1 MDARSAP
8 RCEASVIRPQES
20 EPGPAGSH
28 ETALKKFLSVSE
40 PALDWEMAATYILG
54 PFRLDAETD
63 TLFRG
68 GEPVSL
74 GHRAVALLR
83 VLVEQRGIPVSKDA
97 LMEAAWAGL
106 TVEESNL
113 AVQIAA
119 LRRVFGEE
127 PGGENWIETLPRRGY
142 RFVGPAS
149 IRDQGALTAA
159 SRAAN
164 FPGSSNPTL
173 PDRPSIAVLP
183 FQNISADPEQEYFAD
198 GMADEIITALSR
210 CGSLFVIA
218 RNSSFTYKGR
228 AVDVKQ
234 VAREL
239 GVRYVLEGSVR
250 KAGNRV
256 RFTGQLIDATTGG
269 NIWAD
274 RFDGALEDVFDLQD
288 QVTARAVG
296 AIEPRLQRAESE
308 RAGRKPTE
316 SLDAYDYF
324 LRGMASFHL
333 LNRDSLL
340 EATRLFV
347 RATELDPNYASP
359 YGMASWSG
367 ALRNSYGWMVDRESE
382 IADAVR
388 LARRAVA
395 VGKDDPTALWS
406 GGLSLA
412 YLGKEVEAGAA
423 YIDRALVLNPNL
435 AASWNASGWVRMYL
449 GESASAI
456 EHFERAMRLS
466 PLDPLTYLFCTG
478 MAYAHAFA
486 GRYDEAVCW
495 ATKALH
501 EQPSHATALRAAAM
515 AYALSDRMVEARAA
529 MARLRE
535 VDPGLRL
542 GNLDRVA
549 PPVRRV
555 EDRVRFLEAL
565 RKAGLPE

>member
-1 MDARSAP
+1 
-8 RCEASVIRPQES
+8 
-20 EPGPAGSH
+20 
-28 ETALKKFLSVSE
+28 
-40 PALDWEMAATYILG
+40 MAATYILR

-106 TVEESNL
+106 IVEESNL
-113 AVQIAA
+113 TVQIAA

-127 PGGENWIETLPRRGY
+127 PGGKNWIETLPRRGY

-149 IRDQGALTAA
+149 IQDQGAVTAT
-159 SRAAN
+159 SAAGN
-164 FPGSSNPTL
+164 FPVAPGSSNPTL

-210 CGSLFVIA
+210 FRSLFVIA

-234 VAREL
+234 VSREL

-274 RFDGALEDVFDLQD
+274 HFDGALEDVFDLQD

-296 AIEPRLQRAESE
+296 AIEPRLQRAEIE

-333 LNRDSLL
+333 FNRDSLL
-340 EATRLFV
+340 EAARLFV
-347 RATELDPNYASP
+347 RATKLDPNYASP
-359 YGMASWSG
+359 YGIASWSG
-367 ALRNSYGWMVDRESE
+367 ALRNSYGWMVDRERE

-395 VGKDDPTALWS
+395 LGKDDPTALWS

-412 YLGKEVEAGAA
+412 YLGHEVEAGVA
-423 YIDRALVLNPNL
+423 YIDRALLLNPNS

-466 PLDPLTYLFCTG
+466 PLDPLTYFFCTG
-478 MAYAHAFA
+478 MAFAYAFA
-486 GRYDEAVCW
+486 GRYDEAISC
-495 ATKALH
+495 ATRALH
-501 EQPSHATALRAAAM
+501 EQPNWPTALRVAAM
-515 AYALSDRMVEARAA
+515 ANALSDRMVEARAA
-529 MARLRE
+529 VACLRE
-535 VDPGLRL
+535 VDPALRL
-542 GNLDRVA
+542 GNLDQVA
-549 PPVRRV
+549 PPVRRA
-555 EDRVRFLEAL
+555 EDRVSFIEGL

>member
-1 MDARSAP
+1 
-8 RCEASVIRPQES
+8 
-20 EPGPAGSH
+20 
-28 ETALKKFLSVSE
+28 
-40 PALDWEMAATYILG
+40 
-54 PFRLDAETD
+54 
-63 TLFRG
+63 LFRG
-68 GEPVSL
+68 GDPVSL

-83 VLVEQRGIPVSKDA
+83 VLVERRGVPVSKDA

-142 RFVGPAS
+142 RFIGPAS
-149 IRDQGALTAA
+149 IRDQAAPTAV
-159 SRAAN
+159 SMAAN
-164 FPGSSNPTL
+164 FPGSSNPTP
-173 PDRPSIAVLP
+173 PDMPSIAVLP

-210 CGSLFVIA
+210 FPSLFVIA

-256 RFTGQLIDATTGG
+256 RFTGQLIDATTGT

-296 AIEPRLQRAESE
+296 AIEPRLQRAEIE

-333 LNRDSLL
+333 FNRDSLL
-340 EATRLFV
+340 EATRLFA
-347 RATELDPNYASP
+347 RATELDPNFASP
-359 YGMASWSG
+359 YGIASWSG
-367 ALRNSYGWMVDRESE
+367 ALRNSHGWMGDRERE

-412 YLGKEVEAGAA
+412 YLGHEIEAGAA
-423 YIDRALVLNPNL
+423 YIDRALVLNQNS

-466 PLDPLTYLFCTG
+466 PLDPLTYFFCTG
-478 MAYAHAFA
+478 MGFAYAFA
-486 GRYDEAVCW
+486 GRYDEAISC
-495 ATKALH
+495 ATRALH
-501 EQPSHATALRAAAM
+501 EQPNWPTALRVAAM
-515 AYALSDRMVEARAA
+515 ANVLSDRMVEARAA
-529 MARLRE
+529 MACLRE
-535 VDPGLRL
+535 VDPALRL

-549 PPVRRV
+549 PPVRRA
-555 EDRVRFLEAL
+555 EDRVSFIESL

>member
-1 MDARSAP
+1 
-8 RCEASVIRPQES
+8 
-20 EPGPAGSH
+20 
-28 ETALKKFLSVSE
+28 
-40 PALDWEMAATYILG
+40 MAATYILG

-83 VLVEQRGIPVSKDA
+83 VLVERRGIPVSKDA

-119 LRRVFGEE
+119 VRRVFGEE
-127 PGGENWIETLPRRGY
+127 SGGENWIETLPRRGY

-159 SRAAN
+159 SPAAN
-164 FPGSSNPTL
+164 LPGSSNPTL

-210 CGSLFVIA
+210 FGSLFVIA

-274 RFDGALEDVFDLQD
+274 RFDGALEDVFELQD
-288 QVTARAVG
+288 QVTARVVG
-296 AIEPRLQRAESE
+296 AIEPRLQRAEIE
-308 RAGRKPTE
+308 RAERKPTE
-316 SLDAYDYF
+316 ILDAYDYF

-333 LNRDSLL
+333 HNRDSLL
-340 EATRLFV
+340 EAVRLFV
-347 RATELDPNYASP
+347 RATELDRNYASP

-367 ALRNSYGWMVDRESE
+367 ALRNSHGWMVDRESE
-382 IADAVR
+382 IADSVR

-395 VGKDDPTALWS
+395 LGKEDPTALWS

-412 YLGKEVEAGAA
+412 YLAKEVEAGAA

-435 AASWNASGWVRMYL
+435 APSWNASGWVRMYL
-449 GESASAI
+449 GESVSAI

-466 PLDPLTYLFCTG
+466 PLDPMTYFASTG
-478 MAYAHAFA
+478 MALAHAFA
-486 GRYDEAVCW
+486 GRYDEAISW

-501 EQPSHATALRAAAM
+501 EQPNWATALRVAAVAN
-515 AYALSDRMVEARAA
+515 ALSDRMVEARAA
-529 MARLRE
+529 MACLRE
-535 VDPGLRL
+535 VDPVLRL
-542 GNLDRVA
+542 SNVERVA
-549 PPVRRV
+549 PPLRRA
-555 EDRVRFLEAL
+555 EDRVRFLESL

>member
-1 MDARSAP
+1 
-8 RCEASVIRPQES
+8 
-20 EPGPAGSH
+20 
-28 ETALKKFLSVSE
+28 
-40 PALDWEMAATYILG
+40 
-54 PFRLDAETD
+54 
-63 TLFRG
+63 
-68 GEPVSL
+68 
-74 GHRAVALLR
+74 
-83 VLVEQRGIPVSKDA
+83 
-97 LMEAAWAGL
+97 
-106 TVEESNL
+106 
-113 AVQIAA
+113 
-119 LRRVFGEE
+119 VFGEE

-149 IRDQGALTAA
+149 TRDQGAVTAT

-164 FPGSSNPTL
+164 FPIAAGSSNPTL

-210 CGSLFVIA
+210 FRSLFVIA

-269 NIWAD
+269 HIWAD

-288 QVTARAVG
+288 QVTARVVG
-296 AIEPRLQRAESE
+296 VIEPTLQRAEIE

-324 LRGMASFHL
+324 LRGMASFQ

-340 EATRLFV
+340 EAARLFV

-359 YGMASWSG
+359 YGMASWFG
-367 ALRNSYGWMVDRESE
+367 ALRSMYGWMVDRESE
-382 IADAVR
+382 ITDAVR

-406 GGLSLA
+406 GGRSLA
-412 YLGKEVEAGAA
+412 FLAKEVEAGAA
-423 YIDRALVLNPNL
+423 YIDRALLLNPNS
-435 AASWNASGWVRMYL
+435 AASWNASGVVRMYL
-449 GESASAI
+449 GEPAKSI
-456 EHFERAMRLS
+456 EHFERGMRLS
-466 PLDPLTYLFCTG
+466 PLDPLTYFASTG
-478 MAYAHAFA
+478 MALAHAFA
-486 GRYDEAVCW
+486 GHYDEALSC

-501 EQPSHATALRAAAM
+501 EQPNLATALRVAAIANVL
-515 AYALSDRMVEARAA
+515 ADRLVEARAA
-529 MARLRE
+529 IARLRE
-535 VDPGLRL
+535 VDPALRL
-542 GNLDRVA
+542 SNLDRVA
-549 PPVRRV
+549 PPLRRP
-555 EDRVRFLEAL
+555 EDRERYTESL

>member
-1 MDARSAP
+1 LAHDPHHDANRPS
-8 RCEASVIRPQES
+8 SV

-28 ETALKKFLSVSE
+28 ETALKNFLSVSE
-40 PALDWEMAATYILG
+40 LALDREMAATYNLG
-54 PFRLDAETD
+54 PFRLDAGTD

-68 GEPVSL
+68 SEPVSL

-149 IRDQGALTAA
+149 IRDQSAVAAA
-159 SRAAN
+159 SQAAN
-164 FPGSSNPTL
+164 LPVAGGSSNPTL

-183 FQNISADPEQEYFAD
+183 FQNISADAEQEYFAD

-210 CGSLFVIA
+210 FPSLFVIA

-256 RFTGQLIDATTGG
+256 RFTGQLIDATTGT

-274 RFDGALEDVFDLQD
+274 RFDGALEDVFELQD
-288 QVTARAVG
+288 QVTARVVG
-296 AIEPRLQRAESE
+296 AIEPRLQRAEIE

-333 LNRDSLL
+333 HTKDSLL
-340 EATRLFV
+340 EAVRLFV
-347 RATELDPNYASP
+347 HATELDPNYASP

-367 ALRNSYGWMVDRESE
+367 ALRNSHGWMADRESE

-388 LARRAVA
+388 LARRAVTL
-395 VGKDDPTALWS
+395 GKDDPTALWS

-412 YLGKEVEAGAA
+412 YLAKEVEAGAA

-449 GESASAI
+449 GDYASAI
-456 EHFERAMRLS
+456 EHFELATRLS
-466 PLDPLTYLFCTG
+466 PLDPLTYFASTG
-478 MAYAHAFA
+478 MAFAHAFA
-486 GRYDEAVCW
+486 GRYDEAISW

-501 EQPSHATALRAAAM
+501 EQPNWATALRVAAM
-515 AYALSDRMVEARAA
+515 ANALSDRMVEARAT
-529 MARLRE
+529 MACLRE
-535 VDPGLRL
+535 VDPALRL
-542 GNLDRVA
+542 GNLDWVA
-549 PPVRRV
+549 PPLRRP
-555 EDRVRFLEAL
+555 EDRVRFIESL
-565 RKAGLPE
+565 RKSGLPE